1 MRLARLRQC
10 LQSPKT
16 IRLLKRSSPA
26 HRSKISPRSARS
38 SGTDLRASE
47 NAWIP
52 RTANLFSGESTRAV
66 DEARLAFDSMYSAIA
81 GSRVYRQITHRAFPD
96 LPEWLIPYS
105 VSPSLVLLERIAQ
118 SLNIGPASSFM
129 DLACGM
135 GGPGLWICERTGASL
150 VGVDFSAAAISAAT
164 TLARHRGIARATFV
178 SADAT
183 DTGLPEKSFDGLM
196 SIDAIQFMD
205 ARSVATEIA
214 RVLRPGGIAALTTM
228 EALVDDLPVATV
240 AKDYRAVFK
249 TTGFSICDY
258 EQLAD
263 SAEKDNALFES
274 IDLYRDAL
282 VKEIGEAASPMLE
295 EADERLKRAKA
306 PPRARKI
313 FLVAQLQ

>member
-1 MRLARLRQC
+1 
-10 LQSPKT
+10 
-16 IRLLKRSSPA
+16 
-26 HRSKISPRSARS
+26 
-38 SGTDLRASE
+38 
-47 NAWIP
+47 
-52 RTANLFSGESTRAV
+52 
-66 DEARLAFDSMYSAIA
+66 
-81 GSRVYRQITHRAFPD
+81 
-96 LPEWLIPYS
+96 
-105 VSPSLVLLERIAQ
+105 
-118 SLNIGPASSFM
+118 
-129 DLACGM
+129 
-135 GGPGLWICERTGASL
+135 
-150 VGVDFSAAAISAAT
+150 
-164 TLARHRGIARATFV
+164 V